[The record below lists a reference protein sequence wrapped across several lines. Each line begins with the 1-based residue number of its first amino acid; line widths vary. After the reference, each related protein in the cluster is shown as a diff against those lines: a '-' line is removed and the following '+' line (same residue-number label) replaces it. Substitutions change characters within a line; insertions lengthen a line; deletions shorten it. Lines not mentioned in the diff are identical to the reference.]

1 VDPSS
6 PRSAEAGYL
15 LAAVTILIWAG
26 FVVVSRVAGKSTLT
40 PFDVT
45 ALRIGTAAVVL
56 SPWWV
61 PRLLKPALRQLRWYQ
76 SAAFASLVGLGYPL
90 LAYSGF
96 VHAPASHGAV
106 LISGTMPFFT
116 TLFAFF
122 LLRERASPVRLL
134 GLGLIAVG
142 GAVLFSANFIGTTS
156 SGSGA
161 VVLGDLMFVAAS
173 AVLKLWKVRAFNVT
187 LGVVAYSALVYLPV
201 YALLLPK
208 QLDQAPMSQIALQA
222 VFQGVIVVCIAM
234 WTYAKA
240 AELIGPSKL
249 AILTSLVPATA
260 TLMAIPILG
269 ESLTA
274 AAAAGVAL
282 TSIGALM
289 GAMARAPLTAPST
302 IEGPTSSRA
311 TPSPPPPAP

>member
-1 VDPSS
+1 MNATP
-6 PRSAEAGYL
+6 PRNLEAGYL

-26 FVVVSRVAGKSTLT
+26 FVVVSRVAGQSALT
-40 PFDVT
+40 AFDVT
-45 ALRIGTAAVVL
+45 ALRIGTAALVL

-61 PRLLKPALRQLRWYQ
+61 PRLLNPALRQLRWYQ
-76 SAAFASLVGLGYPL
+76 SALFAALAGIGYPL
-90 LAYSGF
+90 LAYGGF
-96 VHAPASHGAV
+96 VYAPASHGAV

-122 LLRERASPVRLL
+122 LLGERAARLRWL
-134 GLGLIAVG
+134 GLSLIAAGV
-142 GAVLFSANFIGTTS
+142 AALFSANFTGTAS
-156 SGSGA
+156 KGSDT
-161 VVLGDLMFVAAS
+161 VLLGDLLFIAAS
-173 AVLKLWKVRAFNVT
+173 AVWALFGILLKVWKVRAFNVT
-187 LGVVAYSALVYLPV
+187 LGVVAYSAMAYLPL

-208 QLDQAPMSQIALQA
+208 QLAQAPLEQIALQA
-222 VFQGVIVVCIAM
+222 IFQGVVVVCIAM

-240 AELIGPSKL
+240 AELIGPSRL

-289 GAMARAPLTAPST
+289 GALAR
-302 IEGPTSSRA
+302 
-311 TPSPPPPAP
+311 TPDVVRRE

>member
-1 VDPSS
+1 MDASS
-6 PRSAEAGYL
+6 PRNIEAGYL

-26 FVVVSRVAGKSTLT
+26 FVVVSRVAGKSALT
-40 PFDVT
+40 AFDVT
-45 ALRIGTAAVVL
+45 ALRIGTAALVL

-76 SAAFASLVGLGYPL
+76 AGLFAALAGIGYPL
-90 LAYSGF
+90 LAYGGF

-116 TLFAFF
+116 TLFAFV
-122 LLRERASPVRLL
+122 LLGERPARIRLL
-134 GLGLIAVG
+134 GLSLIAAGVV
-142 GAVLFSANFIGTTS
+142 ALFSANFAGAAS
-156 SGSGA
+156 SAPGN
-161 VVLGDLMFVAAS
+161 VVLGDLMFITAS
-173 AVLKLWKVRAFNVT
+173 AVWALFGTLLKVWKVRAFNVT
-187 LGVVAYSALVYLPV
+187 LGVVAYSAMAYLPV

-208 QLDQAPMSQIALQA
+208 QLDQAPMEQITLQA
-222 VFQGVIVVCIAM
+222 IFQGVVVVCIAM

-260 TLMAIPILG
+260 TLMAIPVLG

-289 GAMARAPLTAPST
+289 GAMARTPDPSG
-302 IEGPTSSRA
+302 EGTGR
-311 TPSPPPPAP
+311 TTR

>member
-1 VDPSS
+1 MDATP
-6 PRSAEAGYL
+6 PRNLEAGYL

-26 FVVVSRVAGKSTLT
+26 FVVVSRVAGQSALT
-40 PFDVT
+40 AFDVT
-45 ALRIGTAAVVL
+45 ALRIGTAALVL

-61 PRLLKPALRQLRWYQ
+61 PRLLNPALRQLRWYQ
-76 SAAFASLVGLGYPL
+76 SALFAALAGIGYPL
-90 LAYSGF
+90 LAYGGF
-96 VHAPASHGAV
+96 VYAPASHGAV

-122 LLRERASPVRLL
+122 LLGERAARLRWL
-134 GLGLIAVG
+134 GLSLIAAGV
-142 GAVLFSANFIGTTS
+142 AALFSANFTGTAS
-156 SGSGA
+156 KGSDT
-161 VVLGDLMFVAAS
+161 VLLGDLMFIAAS
-173 AVLKLWKVRAFNVT
+173 AVWALFGILLKVWKVRAFNVT
-187 LGVVAYSALVYLPV
+187 LGVVAYSAMAYLPL

-208 QLDQAPMSQIALQA
+208 QLAQAPLEQIALQA
-222 VFQGVIVVCIAM
+222 IFQGVVVVCIAM

-240 AELIGPSKL
+240 AELIGPSRL

-289 GAMARAPLTAPST
+289 GALAR
-302 IEGPTSSRA
+302 
-311 TPSPPPPAP
+311 TPDVVRRE